1 MNNFTFGQYYPSSSI
16 IHKMDPRCK
25 LILVFIYMIAIFFV
39 SSYAGYLL
47 TMILFLSVVM
57 ISKVPLKVVVKSIKG
72 VLFLLIF
79 TLLLNLLFYKQGK
92 VLVEFAFIRIT
103 DLGIDYAIKMMF
115 RLSLLVLGASMLTF
129 TTTSTELTDGL
140 ESLMKPL
147 KYLKVPVHDIAL
159 IMSIALRFI
168 PSLVEETNKI
178 MNAQKARGAQI
189 DTGSFFA
196 RVKAMLP
203 ILIPLFVS
211 AFRRADELADALD
224 ARCYNASENRTKMK
238 ILKFKAADFIALFI
252 MAAFVALIF
261 VDKYAFGGAFVD
273 GFVLNLIRGIS

>member
-1 MNNFTFGQYYPSSSI
+1 MNNFTFGQYYPTSSP

-25 LILVFIYMIAIFFV
+25 ILLILVYMITIFFV
-39 SSYAGYLL
+39 SSYAGYLA
-47 TMILFLSVVM
+47 TMILFFSVVA
-57 ISKVPLKVVVKSIKG
+57 ISKIPLKVVFKSIKG

-79 TLLLNLLFYKQGK
+79 TLILNLLFYKQGTPI
-92 VLVEFAFIRIT
+92 VEFYFIRIT
-103 DLGIDYAIKMMF
+103 DEGIDFAIKMLL

-147 KYLKVPVHDIAL
+147 KYIKVPVHDIAL

-224 ARCYNASENRTKMK
+224 ARCYNATENRTKMK
-238 ILKFKAADFIALFI
+238 VLKFGAIDFIGI
-252 MAAFVALIF
+252 FVIVVFAALII
-261 VDKYAFGGAFVD
+261 VDKYVLGGAYIDHLVIEF
-273 GFVLNLIRGIS
+273 FRGLM